1 MEQLILPASGRVYLD
16 SSGFIF
22 SAERVEP
29 YRTLLEPMWRQ
40 AQVGQFDIV
49 SSNLVVLETFV
60 KPFREK
66 DAVTEGV
73 FRSFVHSF
81 TFERMQRKV

>member
-1 MEQLILPASGRVYLD
+1 
-16 SSGFIF
+16 
-22 SAERVEP
+22 
-29 YRTLLEPMWRQ
+29 MWRQ

-49 SSNLVVLETFV
+49 SSNLVVLETLV